1 MILTKVCCQTNITP
15 MKDKYPIHLIG
26 LIRDNVNRY
35 LSQEL
40 KNLGLVGIS
49 PSHGDILGALC
60 LKDSFRMKDLATLI
74 NRDKSTITAL
84 VNKLINL
91 GYVEKET
98 DDSDCRISHIRLSE
112 KGRQSKPAIFEI
124 SKRLNEKAYSG
135 FSKEEKRI
143 LSMLLSKI
151 SANFN

>member
-1 MILTKVCCQTNITP
+1 
-15 MKDKYPIHLIG
+15 MKDNYPVHLIG

-40 KNLGLVGIS
+40 KNLGLTGIS
-49 PSHGDILGALC
+49 PSHGDILGVLC
-60 LKDSFRMKDLATLI
+60 LKDSLPMKDLATLI

-91 GYVEKET
+91 GYVVKET
-98 DDSDCRISHIRLSE
+98 DNIDSRISHIRLAE
-112 KGRQSKPAIFEI
+112 KGRQSKSAILEI

-135 FSKEEKRI
+135 LSKEERKI

-151 SANFN
+151 NANFD